1 MKTILLA
8 LHLMAVATGTGM
20 SIANYVNIRIAA
32 GEKGDRRASL
42 VYLRRVLARFGDV
55 VIAAVFATGIALY
68 VAEPPQDGMNG
79 WFFALLLSSAAL
91 LICHAGARMTAS
103 KMMASKMMAS
113 NDNSLYPRMEMLV
126 SGVWLSALSSIL
138 FAVLAFET

>member
-42 VYLRRVLARFGDV
+42 AYLRKVLARFADV

-68 VAEPPQDGMNG
+68 VSEPQRSEMNG
-79 WFFALLLSSAAL
+79 WFIALLLTSATL
-91 LICHAGARMTAS
+91 LLCHVAARMTAK
-103 KMMASKMMAS
+103 KMAAS
-113 NDNSLYPRMEMLV
+113 NDDALYPRMEMLV
-126 SGVWLSALSSIL
+126 SGVWLSALASIL
-138 FAVLAFET
+138 FAVMAFET